1 MKIGE
6 KEFTLKITNRVIIN
20 IEKTF
25 DKSIGELIAGLATAT
40 THDMCKFLWV
50 SIKDNSDISLDDFID
65 MANPKQ
71 LIPAVT
77 EVIKEITE
85 AFGLDDTKKK

>member
-20 IEKTF
+20 IEQAF
-25 DKSIGELIAGLATAT
+25 NKSIGELVQSLATAT
-40 THDMCKFLWV
+40 THDMCLFLWT
-50 SIKDNSDISLDDFID
+50 SIKDRSDVTLDDFID
-65 MANPKQ
+65 MAEPQQ

-77 EVIKEITE
+77 EVIQEITK
-85 AFGLDDTKKK
+85 AFGLDTKKK